1 MTELCELFSKMIN
14 LVLMTFS
21 RKTILWYLISTI
33 CKFLTFLVL
42 ATEFFNVRMKI
53 VPKFTD
59 ELLKRV
65 HHLRRNNEFDLENQN
80 TLESLRFLG
89 PKIWDFFP
97 DTLEGWGRMLLKIFY
112 FLRIRFRIM
121 VYWNKT
127 ACINL

>member
-1 MTELCELFSKMIN
+1 
-14 LVLMTFS
+14 
-21 RKTILWYLISTI
+21 
-33 CKFLTFLVL
+33 
-42 ATEFFNVRMKI
+42 MKI

-121 VYWNKT
+121 VY
-127 ACINL
+127 